1 MKYNCLFHPPPAFL
15 SDVDVIGGRYLRKRF
30 TGEQSA
36 KKIDDVV
43 FYMVRLLIRTLK
55 NEQDAN
61 QYEMV
66 SKRYESI

>member
-1 MKYNCLFHPPPAFL
+1 MSLASSSSGFFSL
-15 SDVDVIGGRYLRKRF
+15 DVDVIYLRKRF

-55 NEQDAN
+55 IGTDAK
-61 QYEMV
+61 YSEMV